1 MKNDFGVCYDFG
13 CENRTSY
20 GYCRLTAC
28 NKSKSKTEKR
38 YVYAVRI
45 FEQDGYQPMAE
56 LAFGDGGRPT
66 GETIF
71 IHWDD
76 ISEREK
82 YYINS
87 YTLVWDE
94 RTK

>member
-1 MKNDFGVCYDFG
+1 M
-13 CENRTSY
+13 EN
-20 GYCRLTAC
+20 
-28 NKSKSKTEKR
+28 KR

-45 FEQDGYQPMAE
+45 FNKDGYKPMAE

-66 GETIF
+66 GETTI

-82 YYINS
+82 YCINS

-94 RTK
+94 RTKGKSFDEYVVEKIVG